1 MFNTILVGPASLCV
15 SIFKVGLRELSALD
29 KLLQIFSKTHGL
41 DLGLTSAPVED
52 LLLLAQGVEAA
63 AAELEAAEQLTTWA
77 AAHQSLC
84 CLLSNSCCLRESHG
98 ERRGNIEV
106 LFRVCPSV
114 KVIRFQLFSTEELFL
129 LILCSWSQEAFL
141 IPIHLD
147 LIPTTKWGPDRHPPN
162 SIRSHR
168 TIFH

>member
-1 MFNTILVGPASLCV
+1 MCVNLQSGPQRIIGFGQTAPNLLKDTASILDSP
-15 SIFKVGLRELSALD
+15 
-29 KLLQIFSKTHGL
+29 
-41 DLGLTSAPVED
+41 
-52 LLLLAQGVEAA
+52 LLLWKISSSLPKVWKQQQQNWRQ
-63 AAELEAAEQLTTWA
+63 QLTTWA

-98 ERRGNIEV
+98 ERRGNIQV
-106 LFRVCPSV
+106 FFRVCPSV
-114 KVIRFQLFSTEELFL
+114 KVIRFQLFSKEKHLL

>member
-1 MFNTILVGPASLCV
+1 MLNTAVVGPASLCV

-29 KLLQIFSKTHGL
+29 KLLQIFRKTLPRSWTHLCSCGR
-41 DLGLTSAPVED
+41 SPPPS
-52 LLLLAQGVEAA
+52 QGVEA

-77 AAHQSLC
+77 ADHQSLC

-98 ERRGNIEV
+98 ERRGNV
-106 LFRVCPSV
+106 QVFFRVCPSV
-114 KVIRFQLFSTEELFL
+114 KVIRFQLFSTEELL
-129 LILCSWSQEAFL
+129 ILILCSWSQEAFL

>member
-1 MFNTILVGPASLCV
+1 MLATILVGPASLCV

-52 LLLLAQGVEAA
+52 LLLLPQGVEAAA

-98 ERRGNIEV
+98 ERRGNV
-106 LFRVCPSV
+106 QVFFRVCPSV
-114 KVIRFQLFSTEELFL
+114 KVIRF
-129 LILCSWSQEAFL
+129 
-141 IPIHLD
+141 
-147 LIPTTKWGPDRHPPN
+147 
-162 SIRSHR
+162 
-168 TIFH
+168 

>member
-1 MFNTILVGPASLCV
+1 MCQSSKWASENYRLWTNC
-15 SIFKVGLRELSALD
+15 
-29 KLLQIFSKTHGL
+29 SKSFERHCL
-41 DLGLTSAPVED
+41 NLELTSAPVED

-98 ERRGNIEV
+98 ERRGNVQV

-114 KVIRFQLFSTEELFL
+114 KVIRFQLCSTEELLL

>member
-1 MFNTILVGPASLCV
+1 MLITILVCQSSKWASENYRLWTNC
-15 SIFKVGLRELSALD
+15 
-29 KLLQIFSKTHGL
+29 SKSFERHCL

-52 LLLLAQGVEAA
+52 LLLLAQGVEAAA

-98 ERRGNIEV
+98 ERRGNIQV
-106 LFRVCPSV
+106 FFRVCPSV
-114 KVIRFQLFSTEELFL
+114 KVIRFQLFPAEELLL

-147 LIPTTKWGPDRHPPN
+147 LIPTTKWGPDHHPHN

-168 TIFH
+168 TICH

>member
-1 MFNTILVGPASLCV
+1 MLNTILVGPASLCV

-29 KLLQIFSKTHGL
+29 KLLQIFSKTHCL

-84 CLLSNSCCLRESHG
+84 CLLSTSCCLRESHG
-98 ERRGNIEV
+98 ERRGNV
-106 LFRVCPSV
+106 QVFFRVCPSV
-114 KVIRFQLFSTEELFL
+114 KVIRFQLCSTDELLL

-147 LIPTTKWGPDRHPPN
+147 LIHTTKLGPDRHPPN

>member
-1 MFNTILVGPASLCV
+1 MCQSSKWASENYRLWTNC
-15 SIFKVGLRELSALD
+15 
-29 KLLQIFSKTHGL
+29 SKSFERHCL

-98 ERRGNIEV
+98 ERRGNIQV

-114 KVIRFQLFSTEELFL
+114 KVIRFQLFSTEKLRL
-129 LILCSWSQEAFL
+129 LVLILCSWSQEAFL

-147 LIPTTKWGPDRHPPN
+147 LIPTTKFGDPTATHLTP
-162 SIRSHR
+162 
-168 TIFH
+168 